1 MNIPSNKHSWASWAI
16 GSWKFLTWNF
26 WSVGFPPKIELLC
39 SRFGLVLWLHRI
51 EQLWHST
58 RSGMFSKGAGTSHGH
73 QGRHLQSDMSVHK
86 LYELVFVLPRCW
98 PDCRVTLGITAEIV
112 ALQTHEFR
120 SWLAVETCFDSA
132 GVMQRCFTGAS
143 LVAFLAV
150 ADPVF
155 SLIFCVSQIR
165 PRNTVLAGV
174 LLPANHGME
183 RVCNEMTWSYVLKY
197 LPETPTFQAQ
207 HLFSTCGFQ
216 NLNESFGRWQWR
228 NKLASLQGVLHHPFQ
243 SGMSCQQT
251 SPQDFGLAKMDTISK
266 LNLTSPQILPP
277 DQIKGNAWTHLP
289 WNAIFPCST
298 MTLLVYLWLGMK
310 IMQSSANQ
318 RDEERWQMLQNVDYL
333 EAIERMEPVF
343 LVYPCPTCISSL
355 FGFWAEFAGMKHGM
369 HRYAYICLG
378 VFLPHKHIQ
387 IHPLFLLIHMYVYIY
402 IIYTD
407 SHTHMYRYRQY
418 IVLFIF
424 RVHGPLNSHWRST
437 GNVGQ
442 RYTKKICQ
450 TWCFGSWQFRVDCK
464 HHISKSMRNFWCSRV
479 VIIGFKGSWMFSNWL
494 AFSATTDCQSTHW

>member
-58 RSGMFSKGAGTSHGH
+58 RSGMFSKGAGTSYGH

-228 NKLASLQGVLHHPFQ
+228 SKLASLQGVLHHPFQ

-333 EAIERMEPVF
+333 EAIERMEPIYHENGPVTCSLKLASIIYWIILPLSMVIFGFLATCEAGAPAWAYGIYVCF
-343 LVYPCPTCISSL
+343 LVIHLGCVAFAF
-355 FGFWAEFAGMKHGM
+355 FGKSHDVSDSESETETTETRGDPGALKSHEMLWGQD
-369 HRYAYICLG
+369 LG
-378 VFLPHKHIQ
+378 
-387 IHPLFLLIHMYVYIY
+387 
-402 IIYTD
+402 
-407 SHTHMYRYRQY
+407 
-418 IVLFIF
+418 
-424 RVHGPLNSHWRST
+424 
-437 GNVGQ
+437 
-442 RYTKKICQ
+442 
-450 TWCFGSWQFRVDCK
+450 
-464 HHISKSMRNFWCSRV
+464 
-479 VIIGFKGSWMFSNWL
+479 
-494 AFSATTDCQSTHW
+494 